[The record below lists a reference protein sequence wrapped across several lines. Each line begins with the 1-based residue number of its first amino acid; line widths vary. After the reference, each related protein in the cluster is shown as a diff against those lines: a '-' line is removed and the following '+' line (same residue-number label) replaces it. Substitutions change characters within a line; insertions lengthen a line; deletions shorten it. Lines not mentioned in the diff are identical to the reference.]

1 MPLPMKLALVG
12 VRSIFD
18 LVLAFPL
25 LSFALV
31 SSDSALPLRL
41 TLRSVCTVSAFTID
55 ARFEGFG
62 STARQKP
69 ISSFRKTQ
77 IPRYSSLALYTF
89 TRTRSNHHQSTM
101 PRFNSGSLHLPQS
114 GLPQSDST
122 IVGESV
128 QMSRPR
134 SDCSGRGWSSLYLV
148 LWGTRDGQWIRPK
161 RGEFNVLGG
170 RRRELE
176 ARSLR

>member
-12 VRSIFD
+12 VRSISD

-25 LSFALV
+25 LSFVLV
-31 SSDSALPLRL
+31 SSDSALPLRIV
-41 TLRSVCTVSAFTID
+41 LRSVCTVSKLTID
-55 ARFEGFG
+55 ARFKGFG
-62 STARQKP
+62 STAQPKP

-89 TRTRSNHHQSTM
+89 TRIRSNHHQSTM
-101 PRFNSGSLHLPQS
+101 PRFDSGSLHLPQS

-134 SDCSGRGWSSLYLV
+134 SDCSSGRGWSSLYLI
-148 LWGTRDGQWIRPK
+148 LFGIRNGKHIQSTSRRIQRTWRSPK
-161 RGEFNVLGG
+161 R
-170 RRRELE
+170 
-176 ARSLR
+176 A